1 MEINLTEKSMY
12 PPCFIRCQSRKNYIM
27 VADSGSG
34 AARCQGCAWEGAMD
48 MSCALMLVS
57 VAQPYRQQ

>member
-1 MEINLTEKSMY
+1 
-12 PPCFIRCQSRKNYIM
+12 M

-57 VAQPYRQQ
+57 VELYMLIRILGTVHLERVNFVIYT